1 MDAFQQWLQQLE
13 QGDSSGLLIRLLY
26 FLFWSFIILLVIW
39 LIRLGINRKVH
50 DNIMRYR
57 AKKTASLTGY
67 ILVLLVA
74 IFTFT
79 GKLQYLGISIGLI
92 SAGIAFTMQEVFLS
106 IAGWVSIYSS
116 NVYKP
121 GDRIEMNGVR
131 GDVIDISLTKTTL
144 MEIGGWTN
152 SDNYNGRI
160 VRISNAFVFKGPVHN
175 YSTDFPFL
183 WDEINL
189 PVHYGSDVQL
199 TRQILMDAATQT
211 LGDFPAQAQR
221 HWRKMVQKYLIENA
235 IVEPTIGIKLTD
247 NWIEFNLRYVVAY
260 QKRRTTKTDLFV
272 KILDAIEKTKGKVA
286 LASATFEVVDMP
298 EIKLDIK
305 GQP

>member
-1 MDAFQQWLQQLE
+1 MQELEQWLQQ
-13 QGDSSGLLIRLLY
+13 QAPGDSPDLLLRLLY
-26 FLFWSFIILLVIW
+26 FLLWSGLILLLVW
-39 LIRLGINRKVH
+39 LIRLGINRKVA
-50 DNIMRYR
+50 DNTMRYR

-67 ILVLLVA
+67 VLVLLVA
-74 IFTFT
+74 VFSFT

-106 IAGWVSIYSS
+106 MAGWISIYSS

-144 MEIGGWTN
+144 MEIGAWT
-152 SDNYNGRI
+152 SGDNYSGRI
-160 VRISNAFVFKGPVHN
+160 VRISNAFVFKNPVYN

-199 TRQILMDAATQT
+199 TRQILMDTATQV
-211 LGDFPAQAQR
+211 LGDFPAQAQK

-235 IVEPTIGIKLTD
+235 NVEPSIGVKLTD

-272 KILDAIEKTKGKVA
+272 KILEAIENTKGKVA
-286 LASATFEVVDMP
+286 LASATFEVVDLP
-298 EIKLDIK
+298 ELKVDLK
-305 GQP
+305 NK